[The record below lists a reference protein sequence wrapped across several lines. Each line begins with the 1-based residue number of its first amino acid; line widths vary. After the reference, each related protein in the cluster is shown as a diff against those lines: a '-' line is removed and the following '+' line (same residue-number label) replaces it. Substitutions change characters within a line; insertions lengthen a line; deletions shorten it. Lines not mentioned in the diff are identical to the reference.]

1 MLVVIEPPTAIV
13 GDGPG
18 GSITG
23 VKRPA
28 DVMGAVGESKFLIH
42 ALYLYVCMYVC
53 MYVCIRV
60 KVNILLVIL
69 GVRVAGQCSDEVR
82 LAVEKCRQILV
93 HTLG

>member
-1 MLVVIEPPTAIV
+1 MRYMCIYI
-13 GDGPG
+13 
-18 GSITG
+18 
-23 VKRPA
+23 R
-28 DVMGAVGESKFLIH
+28 
-42 ALYLYVCMYVC
+42 MYVS
-53 MYVCIRV
+53 IRV

>member
-1 MLVVIEPPTAIV
+1 M
-13 GDGPG
+13 
-18 GSITG
+18 
-23 VKRPA
+23 KRPA

-42 ALYLYVCMYVC
+42 ALYLYVC